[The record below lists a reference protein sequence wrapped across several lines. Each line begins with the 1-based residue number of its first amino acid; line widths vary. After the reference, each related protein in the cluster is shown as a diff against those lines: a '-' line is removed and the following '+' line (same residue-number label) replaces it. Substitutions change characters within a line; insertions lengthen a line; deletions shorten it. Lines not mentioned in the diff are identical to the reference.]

1 MHMDDDTA
9 GQHIVWQS
17 PLSDD
22 GWTDEEPPVDHCAIS
37 APVSPPRRRFG
48 RRFGRVLSSISR
60 SSGRRQ
66 PRSGER
72 HRIVLNDEPTL
83 RCPSRSR
90 ASSGRRSRK
99 GPPDRPGS
107 AFHRS
112 GEMDA
117 APVRHSPSPAST
129 SGRGQP
135 IFITSDAVE
144 FLSQSAP
151 ATVLRNHPGTFHVW
165 RIMAHVLIM
174 SAFQLRHPVT
184 FFVQMKSSDL
194 SPHCRRIAPSQMVL
208 WLILAAVIKRRLR
221 TVRGV

>member
-1 MHMDDDTA
+1 MWKARPPEDAATSADDLAKVGRASDSSSLDRSVA
-9 GQHIVWQS
+9 G
-17 PLSDD
+17 
-22 GWTDEEPPVDHCAIS
+22 
-37 APVSPPRRRFG
+37 
-48 RRFGRVLSSISR
+48 
-60 SSGRRQ
+60 SGRRQ
-66 PRSGER
+66 PRRGER
-72 HRIVLNDEPTL
+72 QRIVLNDQPNL
-83 RCPSRSR
+83 RRRVQAIPKSGIFRAPISDGSARS
-90 ASSGRRSRK
+90 S
-99 GPPDRPGS
+99 GS
-107 AFHRS
+107 AFHSS

-221 TVRGV
+221 PVRGV

>member
-1 MHMDDDTA
+1 LD
-9 GQHIVWQS
+9 
-17 PLSDD
+17 
-22 GWTDEEPPVDHCAIS
+22 
-37 APVSPPRRRFG
+37 RRG
-48 RRFGRVLSSISR
+48 A
-60 SSGRRQ
+60 SSGPLRHFRASVATSQTIWPTVWPGPKLDQ
-66 PRSGER
+66 PIVRPPATPSGER

-129 SGRGQP
+129 SGRSQP

-221 TVRGV
+221 PVRGV